1 MRFPSARTLSTLAI
15 LAWLGIPCAMRG
27 QATSFAFQIRCP
39 SPNCPEL
46 QAALLSEDWPAV
58 STLLST
64 QQAPEARLITAHAYL
79 ARNKN
84 NESLCLFLSV
94 SSHEELTKWEAWTRA
109 FATQHPASAI
119 AHYLKGDAL
128 ARLEQWP
135 AALAAFNKAL
145 ELHPNR
151 ALALNA
157 RGVVHASQ
165 GQWDPAVVDLDDAIR
180 ANPSL
185 ADAHTSRGTI
195 NIQRRTGAPG
205 ALEAF
210 NRALRLSP
218 DSVVALNG
226 RAALR
231 TVLRQFEEAE
241 PDLAEA
247 RKHATGCLAPVLEA
261 LSANAAAL
269 AYDKSQAAAQALA
282 EIAQLEPGMNMTRS
296 TEIMRGM
303 SPDQVAFAK
312 GALRQQNWWTNFTN
326 FGAPDKVTERS
337 NFQASV
343 NGKIFGVGPAVAYGA
358 GLNLQAGRD
367 VTIERFPR
375 ATAREANTWRS
386 QTLSMLDSMYPDI
399 KPQTVGPLGGYNFGR
414 AYPELSKPDYGGVR
428 TARIGASPL
437 EQGDWHAAMMYGLF
451 YSVKSLD
458 ANGPASAKE

>member
-15 LAWLGIPCAMRG
+15 LAWVGTPCAMRG
-27 QATSFAFQIRCP
+27 QATSFAFQIRCL
-39 SPNCPEL
+39 SLNCPEL

-94 SSHEELTKWEAWTRA
+94 SSREELTKWEAWTRA

-145 ELHPNR
+145 ELDPNH

-185 ADAHTSRGTI
+185 ADAHTSRGAL
-195 NIQRRTGAPG
+195 NIQQRSGAPG

-226 RAALR
+226 RAAVR
-231 TVLRQFEEAE
+231 TVLRQWDEAE
-241 PDLAEA
+241 ADLTQAHKYTE
-247 RKHATGCLAPVLEA
+247 GCLAPLAEA
-261 LSANAAAL
+261 LSANAATL
-269 AYDKSQAAAQALA
+269 AYDKSRAAAQALA
-282 EIAQLEPGMNMTRS
+282 EITQLEPGMNLTRA

-303 SPDQVAFAK
+303 SPDQVALAK
-312 GALRQQNWWTNFTN
+312 GALRQQNWWTNVTN

-343 NGKIFGVGPAVAYGA
+343 NGGIFGVGPAVAYRA

-367 VTIERFPR
+367 VTVERFPR
-375 ATAREANTWRS
+375 ATAREDNAWRS
-386 QTLSMLDSMYPDI
+386 QVQEVLDRMYPDI
-399 KPQTVGPLGGYNFGR
+399 KPQNVGLLGGHNFGR
-414 AYPELSKPDYGGVR
+414 AYPDLSKPGYGGVR

-437 EQGDWHAAMMYGLF
+437 EQGNWYAAMMYGLF
-451 YSVKSLD
+451 YTVKPLETTT
-458 ANGPASAKE
+458 KE